1 MTTEFEELDYCRT
14 PLGELVLRRRRDPV
28 LGGEPLLE
36 VKLGDDFLMSSR
48 FTAGEVAL
56 AEHGLAA
63 VRAAHPDV
71 VVGGLGLGYT
81 AAAVLGKPSV
91 RSLLVIELLAPVLGW
106 HRKGLVPLGGQLC
119 ADPRCRLLQG
129 DFFALAGAAQGGLDP
144 EDAAR
149 RFDAVLLDV
158 DHSPRHVL
166 DARRGPFYAPAGLR
180 AASRH
185 LNPGGVFALWS
196 NEPPDAEFES
206 ALAQVFVSSQTHV
219 VHFDNPYT
227 GYEAANTIYVA
238 RATS

>member
-1 MTTEFEELDYCRT
+1 MTTDFEELDYCST
-14 PLGELVLRRRRDPV
+14 PLGALALRRRRDPV

-81 AAAVLGKPSV
+81 AAAVLAQPSV
-91 RSLLVIELLAPVLGW
+91 RSLLVIELLGPVIDW
-106 HRKGLVPLGGQLC
+106 HRRGLVPLGAQLC
-119 ADPRCRLLQG
+119 GDPRCRLLQG
-129 DFFALAGAAQGGLDP
+129 DFFALAAAAQGGLDP

-166 DARRGPFYAPAGLR
+166 DPRRGPFYEAAGLR
-180 AASRH
+180 ALCRH
-185 LNPGGVFALWS
+185 LNSGGVFALWS
-196 NEPPDAEFES
+196 NEPPDAEFQS
-206 ALAQVFVSSQTHV
+206 ALAQAFASSQAHV
-219 VHFDNPYT
+219 VRFDNPYT
-227 GYEAANTIYVA
+227 GHEAANTIYVA
-238 RATS
+238 RAAA

>member
-1 MTTEFEELDYCRT
+1 LNTDFEELDYTST
-14 PLGELVLRRRRDPV
+14 PLGALVLRRRRDPV

-63 VRAAHPDV
+63 VRAAHPNV

-81 AAAVLGKPSV
+81 AAAVLAQPSV
-91 RSLLVIELLAPVLGW
+91 RSLLVIELLAPVIDW
-106 HRKGLVPLGGQLC
+106 HRRRLVPLGGRLC

-149 RFDAVLLDV
+149 RFDAVLLDI

-166 DARRGPFYAPAGLR
+166 DPRRGPFYEAEGLR
-180 AASRH
+180 AVPRH
-185 LNPGGVFALWS
+185 LHPGGVVALWS
-196 NEPPDAEFES
+196 NEPPDADFQS
-206 ALAQVFVSSQTHV
+206 ALADVFASAQAHV
-219 VHFDNPYT
+219 VRFDNPYT
-227 GYEAANTIYVA
+227 GRESANTIYVA
-238 RATS
+238 NTAP